1 MGISALVFVEWVY
14 LPPAPRSLM
23 LAAGTTTG
31 FLVSGLSLLILDGQ
45 GLLWCRLCLQTD
57 ECAHFQESTPEV
69 VECFGARHASPLS
82 DVSTDFS
89 FSYMDHSHHTPVG
102 LSSR

>member
-1 MGISALVFVEWVY
+1 MGISA
-14 LPPAPRSLM
+14 PCPQIAN
-23 LAAGTTTG
+23 AGSRHHNRL
-31 FLVSGLSLLILDGQ
+31 LVSGLSLLILDGQ
-45 GLLWCRLCLQTD
+45 GLLWCRLCLQTN
-57 ECAHFQESTPEV
+57 ECAHFRESAPEV

-89 FSYMDHSHHTPVG
+89 FSYVDHSHHTPVG